1 MFSIITID
9 LATLEVTTTDDKL
22 EIPSIKSQD
31 GKIVL
36 EVSRPENEHIPI
48 PVPGSDPWQL

>member
-9 LATLEVTTTDDKL
+9 LATLQVTTTDEKL

-31 GKIVL
+31 GKIIL
-36 EVSRPENEHIPI
+36 EVSRPDNEHIPI
-48 PVPGSDPWQL
+48 AEPGIDPWQP